1 MLIYDMSD
9 ALTRTS
15 ILLLFFYMAWYM
27 WDQREI
33 IEHQREQIR
42 QLQTE
47 SFYNALIIEAI
58 EQQKQNPIYQKIL

>member
-1 MLIYDMSD
+1 MND
-9 ALTRTS
+9 ALTRIS
-15 ILLLFFYMAWYM
+15 VLLLFFYMAWYM

-42 QLQTE
+42 NLQTE
-47 SFYNALIIEAI
+47 SFYNTLIIEAI

>member
-1 MLIYDMSD
+1 MSD

-27 WDQREI
+27 WDQHEI

-47 SFYNALIIEAI
+47 SFYNAMIIEAI
-58 EQQKQNPIYQKIL
+58 QQQKQNPIYQKIL